1 MRSRHFSRC
10 RHIYWQYQ
18 DLSKEAA
25 YGSEGTYRPTA
36 PDPNAVQSLMTSADG
51 QRLMQLLSGG
61 DGGRTLQ
68 QAAGEAAAGNTLQM
82 AQMLKSVMSTPEGA
96 APAAGASGTVCRD
109 REEDGSVSEMDEKLN
124 TLLSDPGSMARIMQ
138 LGSAALRNYGRCRED
153 HTGAATSSARRS

>member
-1 MRSRHFSRC
+1 MRSRHFSRY

-25 YGSEGTYRPTA
+25 YGSEGTYR
-36 PDPNAVQSLMTSADG
+36 
-51 QRLMQLLSGG
+51 LSGG

-96 APAAGASGTVCRD
+96 ALLRRIRD
-109 REEDGSVSEMDEKLN
+109 SLQG
-124 TLLSDPGSMARIMQ
+124 
-138 LGSAALRNYGRCRED
+138 
-153 HTGAATSSARRS
+153 

>member
-25 YGSEGTYRPTA
+25 YGQKELIDRLRR
-36 PDPNAVQSLMTSADG
+36 DPNAVQSLMTSADG

-96 APAAGASGTVCRD
+96 ALLRRIRD
-109 REEDGSVSEMDEKLN
+109 SLQG
-124 TLLSDPGSMARIMQ
+124 
-138 LGSAALRNYGRCRED
+138 
-153 HTGAATSSARRS
+153 

>member
-1 MRSRHFSRC
+1 MRSRHFSRY

-25 YGSEGTYRPTA
+25 YGSEGIDRLRR
-36 PDPNAVQSLMTSADG
+36 DPNAVQSLMTSADG

-82 AQMLKSVMSTPEGA
+82 AQMLKSVMSTPEGTA
-96 APAAGASGTVCRD
+96 LLRRIRD
-109 REEDGSVSEMDEKLN
+109 SLQG
-124 TLLSDPGSMARIMQ
+124 
-138 LGSAALRNYGRCRED
+138 
-153 HTGAATSSARRS
+153 